1 MNITLDLTPLEPLTV
16 EIQKE
21 YGPIIAYSV
30 SDSFAFEGA
39 TATLRTIKEKLSD
52 LETRRKGITKPLDD
66 AKASVMD
73 LFRGPKEQLERA
85 DRVIRAAMQAYLKA
99 EEVKRIEL
107 QRQAEEKAKAVAAEE
122 QRRLALEAEKDL
134 AEGRELAAME
144 KIERAESVAV
154 IPEIV
159 PQGYKSKGAT
169 PTKNWT
175 FQIVDVSLIPRE
187 YLVPDEK
194 LLKALA
200 KSRKEAASV
209 PGVKFFAEES
219 ISLRAAR

>member
-16 EIQKE
+16 EIQKD

-85 DRVIRAAMQAYLKA
+85 DRVIRSAMQAYLKA

-107 QRQAEEKAKAVAAEE
+107 QRQAEEKAKAAAAEE

-175 FQIVDVSLIPRE
+175 FQIVDVSAIPRE
-187 YLVPDEK
+187 YLIPDEK

>member
-99 EEVKRIEL
+99 EEAKRIEL
-107 QRQAEEKAKAVAAEE
+107 QRQAEEKAKAAAAEE

-175 FQIVDVSLIPRE
+175 FQIVDVSAIPRE